1 MTIVKKMSPEEL
13 GNNGSNNKYFYLL
26 EHQIQSI
33 VALVLCAVSSTL
45 VIFQLIS
52 SSTKLLFFVI
62 IILPVAA
69 TLEGVLILEMI
80 LANIRISYMPSS
92 ENTVLYFPY
101 SILLSGLGTLL
112 AIVSWVMAFVM
123 YHKSRKQ
130 DCQNPYLRME
140 ETRDCPITEQS
151 SGQAY

>member
-1 MTIVKKMSPEEL
+1 MRSIQHFGDFSTYIVIDKTP
-13 GNNGSNNKYFYLL
+13 
-26 EHQIQSI
+26 
-33 VALVLCAVSSTL
+33 
-45 VIFQLIS
+45 IFCHHHPPS
-52 SSTKLLFFVI
+52 CSHAWRCSDSWNDF
-62 IILPVAA
+62 
-69 TLEGVLILEMI
+69 G
-80 LANIRISYMPSS
+80 IRISYMPSS

-151 SGQAY
+151 SGQANWQYIQFKYFWRPNSLAILRWRNILNSFDDLI